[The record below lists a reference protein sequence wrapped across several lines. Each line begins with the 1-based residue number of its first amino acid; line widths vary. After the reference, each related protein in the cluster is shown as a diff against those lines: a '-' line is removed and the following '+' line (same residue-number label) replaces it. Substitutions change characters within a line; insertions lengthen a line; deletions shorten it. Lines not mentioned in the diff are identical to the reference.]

1 MKNYRPVSNLIFLG
15 KLIERVVLR
24 RLNEHLS
31 RNNLNCQEQF
41 AYKKHHSTETLLIKI
56 VNDVL
61 IAADEKTAT
70 VVMLLDLSAAFDT
83 VDHNLLLRIL
93 KQEIGI
99 RESDLFHQLPY
110 SIRLGKLLRPLLND
124 LKYLSA
130 QF

>member
-1 MKNYRPVSNLIFLG
+1 MDGVKLADVIPLVKEESQDPNILKNYRPVSNLTFLG

-83 VDHNLLLRIL
+83 VDHIC
-93 KQEIGI
+93 
-99 RESDLFHQLPY
+99 Y
-110 SIRLGKLLRPLLND
+110 
-124 LKYLSA
+124 
-130 QF
+130 